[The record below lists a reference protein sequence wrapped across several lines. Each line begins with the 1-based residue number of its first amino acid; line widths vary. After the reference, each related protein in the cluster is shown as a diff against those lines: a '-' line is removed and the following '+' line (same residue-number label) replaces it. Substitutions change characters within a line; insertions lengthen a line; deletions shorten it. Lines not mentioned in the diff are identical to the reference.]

1 MEMTTPSLHKVTRSP
16 LRVTWSVWHALFM
29 REAVARTMAD
39 RMAWFWMLFE
49 PIAVIAIMVGIRALL
64 AGGHRVSGAEFVP
77 WMITGLLGFFLF
89 RENMMRSIG
98 AVDANKGLFTYR
110 QVKPIDPVLVRCYLE
125 GMIKTLILILF
136 VLVGSLLGLDLIPDD
151 PLLALW
157 GWLTLWALGASIGI
171 LVSVLSELIPE
182 IGKLLKIMGL
192 PLLIISGVIF
202 PINLIPHEYQIYVTW
217 NPIVHGVEELRK
229 AFFSGYHTLNVIN
242 LLYPWF
248 WALGMMA
255 FGLLLHIRF
264 SWRLRAQ

>member
-1 MEMTTPSLHKVTRSP
+1 METTTPSSPKVTRNP

-64 AGGHRVSGAEFVP
+64 AGGHRISGAEFVP
-77 WMITGLLGFFLF
+77 WMITGLLAFFLF

-110 QVKPIDPVLVRCYLE
+110 QVKPIDPVFVRCYLE

-136 VLVGSLLGLDLIPDD
+136 VLVGSLLGLELIPYD
-151 PLLALW
+151 PLWAIWSWLSLW
-157 GWLTLWALGASIGI
+157 TLGASIGI
-171 LVSVLSELIPE
+171 LVSVVSELIPE
-182 IGKLLKIMGL
+182 IGKLLKITGF
-192 PLLIISGVIF
+192 PLLLISGVIF
-202 PINLIPHEYQIYVTW
+202 PINLIPHEYQVYVIW
-217 NPIVHGVEELRK
+217 NPIVHGVEEFRK
-229 AFFSGYHTLNVIN
+229 AFFSGYHTLESIN
-242 LLYPWF
+242 LMYLWI
-248 WALGMMA
+248 WALGMMTL
-255 FGLLLHIRF
+255 GLLLHIRF